1 MYREAREIDPS
12 VISTCSCFL
21 ALLQIDIPASM
32 D

>member
-1 MYREAREIDPS
+1 MYREAREIDPTLFR
-12 VISTCSCFL
+12 ISSCFL